1 MNLVFDI
8 GCNVGE
14 FTRKCLNENS
24 ECKVVAVDANHN
36 LVSEG
41 EQDNLIIVNALM
53 GAKDGEEVDFHIEPT
68 QSGISTASK
77 AFLENSR
84 FTKGSVNLPTNS
96 ANWSKP
102 VKMRVT
108 TLDTLIEKYGTPD
121 YIKIDVEGYEAEVL
135 RGLSTKQKTIAF
147 EWHEEDLETLYCAC
161 EHLESLGYNQFGMTG
176 YFPSTDSL
184 EGIKYD
190 ADGDYYLLEPDQF
203 FTWPELKEYVI
214 QQTQP
219 ERRVAYGMLTA
230 K

>member
-14 FTRKCLNENS
+14 FTRKCLSENPG
-24 ECKVVAVDANHN
+24 CKVIAVDANHN

-41 EQDNLIIVNALM
+41 EQENLVVINALM
-53 GAKDGEEVDFHIEPT
+53 GAVEGDEIDFYIEPR

-77 AFLENSR
+77 TFLENSR
-84 FTKGSVNLPTNS
+84 FSKGSDYLNPRS
-96 ANWSKP
+96 ANWSEP

-108 TLDTLIEKYGTPD
+108 TLDALVKKYGRPD

-135 RGLSTKQKTIAF
+135 RGLSTKQGKVSF
-147 EWHEEDLETLYCAC
+147 EWHEEDLETLYSAC
-161 EHLESLGYNQFGMTG
+161 DHLESLGYREFGMTG
-176 YFPSTDSL
+176 FFPSKDSL

-190 ADGDYYLLEPDQF
+190 EHGDYYLLEPDEF
-203 FTWPELKEYVI
+203 FTWSDLKEHVAR
-214 QQTQP
+214 QTQP